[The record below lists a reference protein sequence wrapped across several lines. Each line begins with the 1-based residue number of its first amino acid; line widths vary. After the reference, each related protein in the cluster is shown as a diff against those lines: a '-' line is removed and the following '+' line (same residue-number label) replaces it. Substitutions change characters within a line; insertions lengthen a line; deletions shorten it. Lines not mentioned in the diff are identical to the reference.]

1 MGKPRRQPTRPKL
14 VKAREKLG
22 MTRPQLAAKMGRA
35 RSYIYKIEIGDK
47 NPGIA
52 TIVDWLEALGPG
64 ATMELFAPH
73 PALKQ
78 WSVVVR
84 RTIARQLVA

>member
-1 MGKPRRQPTRPKL
+1 MS
-14 VKAREKLG
+14 
-22 MTRPQLAAKMGRA
+22 RPQLAAKMGRA
-35 RSYIYKIEIGDK
+35 RSYVYKIEIGDI
-47 NPGIA
+47 NPGIT

-64 ATMELFAPH
+64 ATIELFAPH
-73 PALKQ
+73 PALKK